1 MNMSKAFSILALAA
15 GLSSVAAFSKDIPN
29 PAVDVPTSPGLK
41 KAVFAGGCFW
51 CTEAVFE
58 EVVGV
63 QKVVSGYAGG
73 TKQSAHYEVVGSGR
87 TEHAEAIEI
96 TYDPAKVSYGTLL
109 KVFFAV
115 AHDPTQLNRQGPDYG
130 KQYRSEI
137 FAQDPEQKKVAEA
150 YMRQLT
156 DAKVFSGAIATKL
169 SEGHPFYPAEAYH
182 QDFVKLHPTH
192 PYVMVNSRPKV
203 EKLRKTFPELLKKK
217 AS

>member
-1 MNMSKAFSILALAA
+1 MHMTRAVSIFVMAA

-29 PAVDVPTSPGLK
+29 PAIDVPASKGLK

-58 EVVGV
+58 EVAGV
-63 QKVVSGYAGG
+63 QKVISGYAGG
-73 TKQSAHYEVVGSGR
+73 TRESAQYETVGAGR

-96 TYDPAKVSYGTLL
+96 TYDPQKVSYGTLL

-137 FAQDPEQKKVAEA
+137 FAQDAEQKKVAEA
-150 YMRQLT
+150 YMKQLT
-156 DAKVFSGAIATKL
+156 DAKFFSGAIATKL

-182 QDFVKLHPTH
+182 QDFVKLHPNH
-192 PYVMVNSRPKV
+192 GYVMVNSRPKV
-203 EKLRKTFPELLKKK
+203 EKLRKTFPELLKR